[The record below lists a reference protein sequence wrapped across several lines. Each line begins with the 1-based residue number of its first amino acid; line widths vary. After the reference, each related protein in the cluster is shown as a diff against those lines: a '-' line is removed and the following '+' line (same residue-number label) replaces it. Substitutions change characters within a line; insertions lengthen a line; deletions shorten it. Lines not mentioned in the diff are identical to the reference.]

1 MCLVTD
7 MTMEYEDSNR
17 AFVQAFL
24 ARNVLTFDQ
33 AKPILAAIFSVHE
46 KKQVDAADINKED
59 FDSMVSA
66 ANAALSPLD
75 FEIRSA
81 DDQETRE
88 TFYALVNTTSD
99 ALTQLATIHSS
110 DEIGYVKRLLDEI
123 FETSNTQRREAMCI
137 AGKDALN
144 LARAGRRATQNDEQT
159 QPKFSLTAHEVET
172 LLTKLVAEGWLDK
185 SAKGFYSLSIR
196 GLMELKG
203 WLVETYNDPVD
214 EDGEAAYQK
223 IKFCHACKGI
233 ITKGQRCSDLNCLG
247 RLHDICTQQSFR
259 ARQSRTCPV
268 CNREW
273 DGKHY
278 VGEKAITTS
287 DSYLRGK
294 RRSGARA
301 ASEAGDEEEEM

>member
-1 MCLVTD
+1 

-233 ITKGQRCSDLNCLG
+233 ITKVSIAFLFRSKLTRTGSEMLRLKLLGPPARHMHAAILSSQTVPNVSSVQQRVGWKALCGRKSDHNLGQLS
-247 RLHDICTQQSFR
+247 
-259 ARQSRTCPV
+259 SRKKT
-268 CNREW
+268 
-273 DGKHY
+273 
-278 VGEKAITTS
+278 
-287 DSYLRGK
+287 
-294 RRSGARA
+294 
-301 ASEAGDEEEEM
+301 